1 MNQHERIIRYM
12 RRNGSL
18 TSLEAAH
25 NMNITKLTT
34 RISEMR
40 KMGIKFVEVWEN
52 NREYKRYSLAQNE
65 LNRKLLKERGW
76 IE

>member
-12 RRNGSL
+12 RRHGSL